1 MPLATFPTSKVTSLL
16 PDALFEVKPITAVP
30 ELETVDGLEPD
41 TVTLSSKTIPS
52 VLPPVE
58 CPSDIFIVAPL
69 KVVAPNIFTWP
80 VAFVKVPL
88 ITIVGLDDA
97 EWLPNISW
105 LSKIIVPLTVTVPA
119 VIPTIAL
126 PEVPCISKVAL
137 LPTVIFP
144 LPRFISSS
152 TWTLPEPVIVRSL
165 FSEPCLV
172 ITVSESPSYN
182 LKVSLLAATPIL
194 ASSFNWIVELLNV
207 SLSDPPSDK

>member
-1 MPLATFPTSKVTSLL
+1 M
-16 PDALFEVKPITAVP
+16 
-30 ELETVDGLEPD
+30 
-41 TVTLSSKTIPS
+41 
-52 VLPPVE
+52 
-58 CPSDIFIVAPL
+58 
-69 KVVAPNIFTWP
+69 
-80 VAFVKVPL
+80 VKVPL

-97 EWLPNISW
+97 EWLPNTSW

-152 TWTLPEPVIVRSL
+152 TWTLPIPEIVRSL

-172 ITVSESPSYN
+172 ITVSEFPSYN

-207 SLSDPPSDK
+207 TLSDPPSDK